1 MSLSTSLATSGSQ
14 KIMPDGLNSKN
25 YFHPKIPKKYFR
37 KFYKSILGSKH
48 LIINKKK
55 LKNLP
60 K

>member
-1 MSLSTSLATSGSQ
+1 MSLNTSLATSDSQ
-14 KIMPDGLNSKN
+14 KIMPDGLNFKN

-55 LKNLP
+55 IEKSS
-60 K
+60 